1 MTIIGFLFL
10 GFFLGAVGF
19 VCYKFF
25 KANEQEFNRVANI
38 NNY

>member
-1 MTIIGFLFL
+1 MTVIGTLFL
-10 GFFLGAVGF
+10 IFFLGGLGF
-19 VCYKFF
+19 LCYKFF